1 MFKRLLACL
10 SAILMFTAIVLAHGD
25 ATHLAGTVTAVGK
38 DTVTVKLQSGKSEVV
53 MLEKGTKYLTGTKP
67 AAAADLKPGIRVVI
81 DAKMDEKMKMY
92 TAEEVRI
99 GVAEKAA
106 RRSRVFSRGL
116 RNPRL
121 PRLLP
126 QLPRSP
132 SEFHRS
138 FETRRP

>member
-10 SAILMFTAIVLAHGD
+10 SAILIFTAIVLAHGD

-38 DTVTVKLQSGKSEVV
+38 VTVTVKLQSGKSEVV

-92 TAEEVRI
+92 TADEVRI
-99 GVAEKAA
+99 GVAEQAA
-106 RRSRVFSRGL
+106 
-116 RNPRL
+116 PKK
-121 PRLLP
+121 
-126 QLPRSP
+126 
-132 SEFHRS
+132 
-138 FETRRP
+138 

>member
-10 SAILMFTAIVLAHGD
+10 SAVLISAVILLAHGD

-38 DTVTVKLQSGKSEVV
+38 DTVTVKLQNGKSEVV
-53 MLEKGTKYLTGTKP
+53 MLEKVTKYLTGTKP
-67 AAAADLKPGIRVVI
+67 ATAADLKPGTRVVI

-106 RRSRVFSRGL
+106 
-116 RNPRL
+116 PKK
-121 PRLLP
+121 
-126 QLPRSP
+126 
-132 SEFHRS
+132 
-138 FETRRP
+138 